1 MGQELHKAMS
11 ISHSKQWYRRPALSE
26 VTAKRSSSKEA
37 EESCLS
43 LRAPH
48 PHPPPATVIHAAD
61 CVLIHLNSL
70 AREACR
76 DRQHKPWIIR
86 EEDYPPGAED
96 SRIPISASKAA
107 QASRNS
113 SVHWDLPQ
121 THQKYLFIHFIK
133 NTLCHL
139 VPIPLNHHSHSRV
152 WGTHTGQTLSSQPS
166 QFGKIHRTISE
177 ACLAMI
183 QSKKTRWVRTW
194 WA

>member
-11 ISHSKQWYRRPALSE
+11 ISHSKQWHRRPALSE

-43 LRAPH
+43 PRAPH
-48 PHPPPATVIHAAD
+48 PPSAPVFHAAD
-61 CVLIHLNSL
+61 CMLIHLNSL
-70 AREACR
+70 AWEGR
-76 DRQHKPWIIR
+76 DRQHKPRIIR
-86 EEDYPPGAED
+86 EEDYPPAAED
-96 SRIPISASKAA
+96 SRIPIPASKAA

-113 SVHWDLPQ
+113 SIHWGLPH

-139 VPIPLNHHSHSRV
+139 VPIPLNHHSHSRG
-152 WGTHTGQTLSSQPS
+152 WSTITGQTLSSQPS

-177 ACLAMI
+177 ACLTMI